1 MIYLIW
7 YVHKFFYLYLLFF
20 FVKKRVEIFY
30 LFKFLSRNGVFNLI
44 SIFNFFI
51 KNLLFL
57 TSFFNLNW

>member
-44 SIFNFFI
+44 PILNFFI

>member
-51 KNLLFL
+51 KKLLFL